1 MIHLSQI
8 CLLVF
13 LATLGVFIYQFQ
25 GGMDYSL
32 AFLMTGATGCLWLLM
47 RGEHRYTKL
56 TNYRANPSPARPKRV
71 APQCAIDVQLPE
83 RKLMPALNQDHQNFA
98 SQKKV
103 SIK

>member
-13 LATLGVFIYQFQ
+13 LATLGVFIYQFEVDA
-25 GGMDYSL
+25 DYTL
-32 AFLMTGATGCLWLLM
+32 TFLMAGATGCLWLLL

-56 TNYRANPSPARPKRV
+56 TNYRNPSPARPTRV
-71 APQCAIDVQLPE
+71 APQVAINTQIPE
-83 RKLMPALNQDHQNFA
+83 RKLIPALTPEHQNFQV
-98 SQKKV
+98 QKRA

>member
-13 LATLGVFIYQFQ
+13 LAILGVFIYQFEADA
-25 GGMDYSL
+25 DYTL
-32 AFLMTGATGCLWLLM
+32 TFLMAGASGCLWLLL

-56 TNYRANPSPARPKRV
+56 TNYRNPSPARPKRV
-71 APQCAIDVQLPE
+71 APQVAITAPIPE
-83 RKLMPALNQDHQNFA
+83 RRLMPPLTQEHQNFSA
-98 SQKKV
+98 QKRA